1 MLTFRSLLDS
11 KLSHEEFKCLFDQEC
26 NICKYTVRI
35 IEKIHREKIPLQ
47 TLAGELGVNKQDIQ
61 DLEDAEHCN
70 PHLVIRLCNHLS
82 LEAPSDCPK
91 LKT

>member
-11 KLSHEEFKCLFDQEC
+11 KLDDEEFKCLFDQEC

-35 IEKIHREKIPLQ
+35 IEKIHLEKIPIE
-47 TLAGELGVNKQDIQ
+47 TLAKDLGVNKRNIQ
-61 DLEDAEHCN
+61 ELEDAEHCN
-70 PHLVIRLCNHLS
+70 PHLVVRLCNHLS
-82 LEAPSDCPK
+82 LEAPSHCPK

>member
-1 MLTFRSLLDS
+1 MDS
-11 KLSHEEFKCLFDQEC
+11 KLNDEKFKCLFDQEC

-35 IEKIHREKIPLQ
+35 IEKIHLEKIPMK
-47 TLAGELGVNKQDIQ
+47 TLAKDLGVNQQDIQ
-61 DLEDAEHCN
+61 ELEDAEHCN
-70 PHLVIRLCNHLS
+70 PHLVIRLCKHLS